1 MSLSDEIN
9 EQFRDCVG
17 KLTFYNNNNILFD
30 QVMSVMISD
39 VSNDIDVS
47 YKWGHSKW
55 NIIMMVSWYNK
66 IELLKLVL
74 SKYEADVSKLI
85 NECDCYGYTAI
96 MLATM
101 RGYYDIVELLSLYD
115 ANVNIQNKYKFT
127 ALHYASKHGHT
138 RIVELLLSKGALVDI
153 QNDESS
159 TPLHL
164 ACSSGHFIIAKELIR
179 RGSNLS
185 IINRNGQSPLDY
197 IVNESDKIL
206 LKVQE
211 EMFRKWENSTSFVI
225 VLRHFNISVDKS
237 KEGTNRT
244 VFNFRLKNIDYHEN
258 NNQQAMDQR
267 RTRPREVIGCV
278 FENIHVCQIICNYL

>member
-1 MSLSDEIN
+1 M
-9 EQFRDCVG
+9 
-17 KLTFYNNNNILFD
+17 
-30 QVMSVMISD
+30 
-39 VSNDIDVS
+39 
-47 YKWGHSKW
+47 
-55 NIIMMVSWYNK
+55 
-66 IELLKLVL
+66 
-74 SKYEADVSKLI
+74 
-85 NECDCYGYTAI
+85 
-96 MLATM
+96 
-101 RGYYDIVELLSLYD
+101 
-115 ANVNIQNKYKFT
+115 
-127 ALHYASKHGHT
+127 
-138 RIVELLLSKGALVDI
+138 DI
-153 QNDESS
+153 QNYASC

-244 VFNFRLKNIDYHEN
+244 VYDFRLKNIDY
-258 NNQQAMDQR
+258 
-267 RTRPREVIGCV
+267 RE
-278 FENIHVCQIICNYL
+278 NYL